1 MAGKWLPALII
12 NKSWIFLRLLVSY
25 QVVLLITV
33 SMLKQTISI
42 RTALA
47 LCLTV
52 LAVGVISSRGHFRGV
67 SPEASPVTDPIVA
80 TFGNRSLT
88 LGEVEKTL
96 ALPLY
101 ALDTQRHQM
110 LQQAVQRLI
119 DEQLLEEEA
128 ANKGVTLSRLLEEAS
143 ESDAIARIANLPAPI
158 KRLAGSQTTALD
170 AQEQARIRQ
179 ALIVSL
185 RRKADVRVTLPN
197 LEMPV
202 LEVEADGD
210 RRLGP
215 DRAPITIVEFSDF
228 QCPYC
233 QKSVGT
239 LKELRR
245 LYGDRIRLI
254 YRDYPGPNHPY
265 APQAAIAARCAG
277 EQGRFWE
284 YHDLLF
290 DRQSSNKGWDFASL
304 SKELGLQQSVFE
316 GCLNSGRFREQIT
329 KDLQDGLKLGIT
341 STPTF
346 FLNGR
351 PLVGAQPLANFQTL
365 IDTLL
370 AHQPL
375 S

>member
-1 MAGKWLPALII
+1 
-12 NKSWIFLRLLVSY
+12 
-25 QVVLLITV
+25 
-33 SMLKQTISI
+33 MLKQTISI

-47 LCLTV
+47 LCLTI
-52 LAVGVISSRGHFRGV
+52 LAVGVISSGGHFGAM
-67 SPEASPVTDPIVA
+67 SPETFTVSNPIVA
-80 TFGNRSLT
+80 TVGNRSLT

-101 ALDTQRHQM
+101 ALDEQRHQM
-110 LQQAVQRLI
+110 LQQAIQRLI

-128 ANKGVTLSRLLEEAS
+128 VNKGVPLSRLLEVAS
-143 ESDAIARIANLPAPI
+143 ESDAIARIANLPAPV
-158 KRLAGSQTTALD
+158 KRLAGSQTSALD

-185 RRKADVRVTLPN
+185 RRKADVRVTLPK
-197 LEMPV
+197 LELPV
-202 LEVEADGD
+202 LEVDADGD

-215 DRAPITIVEFSDF
+215 DHAPVTIVEFSDF

-233 QKSVGT
+233 QKSVGI
-239 LKELRR
+239 LKEIRR

-265 APQAAIAARCAG
+265 ASPAAVAARCAG
-277 EQGRFWE
+277 EQGKFWE

-290 DRQSSNKGWDFASL
+290 ARQSSDKGWDFISL
-304 SKELGLQQSVFE
+304 SKELGLQQSVFDV
-316 GCLNSGRFREQIT
+316 CLSSGRFRDQVT

-351 PLVGAQPLANFQTL
+351 PLVGAQPLANFQAL

-370 AHQPL
+370 AQQPL

>member
-1 MAGKWLPALII
+1 
-12 NKSWIFLRLLVSY
+12 
-25 QVVLLITV
+25 
-33 SMLKQTISI
+33 MLKQTISV

-52 LAVGVISSRGHFRGV
+52 LAAGVFSSGGHFRAKG
-67 SPEASPVTDPIVA
+67 PEGAPGSNSIVA

-110 LQQAVQRLI
+110 LQQATQRLI
-119 DEQLLEEEA
+119 DERLLEEEA
-128 ANKGVTLSRLLEEAS
+128 ASKGVPLSRLLEDAS
-143 ESDAIARIANLPAPI
+143 ESETIAKIANLPAPV

-185 RRKADVRVTLPN
+185 RRKADVRMTLPK

-233 QKSVGT
+233 QQSVVI
-239 LKELRR
+239 LKELRQ

-254 YRDYPGPNHPY
+254 YRDYPGPNHPH
-265 APQAAIAARCAG
+265 APQAAVAARCAG
-277 EQGRFWE
+277 EQGKFWE

-290 DRQSSNKGWDFASL
+290 DRQSSGKGWDFVSL

-316 GCLNSGRFREQIT
+316 GCLSSGRFREQMT
-329 KDLQDGLKLGIT
+329 KDLQDGLKLGVT

-351 PLVGAQPLANFQTL
+351 PLVGAQPLANFQAL
-365 IDTLL
+365 INTLL
-370 AHQPL
+370 AQQPL

>member
-1 MAGKWLPALII
+1 M
-12 NKSWIFLRLLVSY
+12 V
-25 QVVLLITV
+25 
-33 SMLKQTISI
+33 
-42 RTALA
+42 
-47 LCLTV
+47 
-52 LAVGVISSRGHFRGV
+52 AVGVLSSRGHFRAV
-67 SPEASPVTDPIVA
+67 SPETSPVTDPIVA

-88 LGEVEKTL
+88 LGEVEKTI

-101 ALDTQRHQM
+101 ALDAQRHQM

-119 DEQLLEEEA
+119 DEHLLEEEA
-128 ANKGVTLSRLLEEAS
+128 ASKGVTLSRLLEDAS
-143 ESDAIARIANLPAPI
+143 ESETIAKLANLPAQV
-158 KRLAGSQTTALD
+158 KRLTGSQTTALN

-185 RRKADVRVTLPN
+185 RRKADVRVTLPK

-233 QKSVGT
+233 QKSAGI

-265 APQAAIAARCAG
+265 EPQAAIAARCAG
-277 EQGRFWE
+277 EQGKFWE

-290 DRQSSNKGWDFASL
+290 DRQSSGKGWDFASL

-316 GCLNSGRFREQIT
+316 GCLNSGRFREQMT
-329 KDLQDGLKLGIT
+329 KDLQDGLKLGVT

-370 AHQPL
+370 AQQPL